1 MKAVVFAGGES
12 EFNFGTCGQIR
23 NHLPKALE
31 RCFIFPPCSLCQE
44 AKMLPFFL
52 YISPPAWRCLFFIRC
67 SLYWPVQD
75 RSLWFSKLYSW
86 ENISIEGSVTCLRW
100 VNKLLTGEKLE
111 FTSEWSDFQRSF
123 YCFLDLINLEVSVG
137 GWQEVY
143 WLMLVEYRNS
153 IPIWW

>member
-1 MKAVVFAGGES
+1 MWTDHKPLAKDIGKMF
-12 EFNFGTCGQIR
+12 
-23 NHLPKALE
+23 HLSSL
-31 RCFIFPPCSLCQE
+31 FP
-44 AKMLPFFL
+44 LPRGKDTTIPFVHITSCL
-52 YISPPAWRCLFFIRC
+52 KVPLFFIRY
-67 SLYWPVQD
+67 SLYWPMQD

-111 FTSEWSDFQRSF
+111 FTSEWSDFQRRF
-123 YCFLDLINLEVSVG
+123 YCFLDLVNLELSVG

-143 WLMLVEYRNS
+143 WLMLAEYRNS